1 MLPTAATV
9 AGVVSFTFGL
19 VALGLLMLF
28 YQDRISPYLLL
39 IPVIAAVQFVFTL
52 ACAFLVAAGNV
63 FFRDLGNVETHLL
76 RLWWFLSPG
85 LYSLAL
91 LDAAEHLPG
100 VPDPADARRGST
112 RSRSCSRPIGWSST
126 VRRTRHRPASPISRS
141 LVALLVASLILLA
154 LTTIVFKRLEPNF
167 AKVI

>member
-1 MLPTAATV
+1 
-9 AGVVSFTFGL
+9 
-19 VALGLLMLF
+19 MLF
-28 YQDRISPYLLL
+28 YPHRISPYLLL

-91 LDAAEHLPG
+91 LEQLNIFEA
-100 VPDPADARRGST
+100 VPDPGHARRGQ
-112 RSRSCSRPIGWSST
+112 P
-126 VRRTRHRPASPISRS
+126 VRDPVRGLPDGHLRDAQPDRPASPISGHWSRS
-141 LVALLVASLILLA
+141 SWRAPSSS
-154 LTTIVFKRLEPNF
+154 R
-167 AKVI
+167 

>member
-9 AGVVSFTFGL
+9 AGVVSFAFGL

-28 YQDRISPYLLL
+28 YPDRISPYLLL

-63 FFRDLGNVETHLL
+63 FFRDLGNVATHVM

-91 LDAAEHLPG
+91 LDELTIFQEQPVA
-100 VPDPADARRGST
+100 ADARRDQPVRDPVRGLSHGHLRDT
-112 RSRSCSRPIGWSST
+112 DRTARSARFRVAGGAARREHSSSSRSRPI
-126 VRRTRHRPASPISRS
+126 I
-141 LVALLVASLILLA
+141 
-154 LTTIVFKRLEPNF
+154 FKRLEPNF